1 MPLDILQ
8 GTIKINYAV
17 SREEKPAP
25 PLSYINSFR
34 SQSGFLSSLRNWQEI
49 KASLKNLGVGVN
61 VVAEGKQ
68 VVF

>member
-1 MPLDILQ
+1 MSILQ

-17 SREEKPAP
+17 SREEKPTP

-34 SQSGFLSSLRNWQEI
+34 SQSGFLSTLRYWQEI
-49 KASLKNLGVGVN
+49 KESLKNLGVGVN